1 LLYARAGCGDSGP
14 LCGGQEVGEQI
25 HRVSAFLVSGR

>member
-1 LLYARAGCGDSGP
+1 MRGP
-14 LCGGQEVGEQI
+14 VAVTVEPFCGGQEVSEQI